1 MSLQQWSGLIL
12 LTKLNSIMAFYNV
25 INPETGETK
34 VVECPMQGPNDIL
47 NWYEN
52 NPGWERDW
60 THGSAGIS
68 AGVGDWKTKNVN
80 KNRGWKD
87 VLDKVRKVP
96 GNTLDKNNLY

>member
-1 MSLQQWSGLIL
+1 
-12 LTKLNSIMAFYNV
+12 MAFYNV

-34 VVECPMQGPNDIL
+34 VVERPMTGSDTIL
-47 NWYEN
+47 EWYEE

-60 THGSAGIS
+60 SEGAAIIS
-68 AGVGDWKTKNVN
+68 AGVGDWKTKNDV
-80 KNRGWKD
+80 KNPGWKD

>member
-1 MSLQQWSGLIL
+1 
-12 LTKLNSIMAFYNV
+12 MAFYNV

-34 VVECPMQGPNDIL
+34 VVECPMQGPDDIL

-60 THGSAGIS
+60 SHGSAGIS

-80 KNRGWKD
+80 KNPGWKD